1 MILPGLPDTGPWRF
15 GHRATHIIQSWTFK
29 LQQSILGWG
38 HMGYMSQTGPVRPN
52 SSPWNW
58 RGSIFALEG
67 WTWKEVTWNCQWL
80 VFSVDGEYLCAREK
94 KENDIQRKAEAWAWA
109 LVPAPPHPPHSCSL
123 VVWAHE
129 MSFLLCLV
137 WVRFLSLTEEA
148 KILHYIH
155 KHKKSGGDMRGLSF
169 QVLAYYTRKL
179 KANCDLTYT

>member
-15 GHRATHIIQSWTFK
+15 GHRGTHIIQFWTFK
-29 LQQSILGWG
+29 LQQWIPGWG
-38 HMGYMSQTGPVRPN
+38 HMGYMSQTGLVRPS

-58 RGSIFALEG
+58 RGSIFTLEG

-80 VFSVDGEYLCAREK
+80 FFFQLTGEYLCAREK
-94 KENDIQRKAEAWAWA
+94 KENDIKGKQKHEPEIWC
-109 LVPAPPHPPHSCSL
+109 LTPPGCSL
-123 VVWAHE
+123 VVRAHK

-155 KHKKSGGDMRGLSF
+155 KHKKSGVDMRGLSF

-179 KANCDLTYT
+179 KANCDLTYA